1 VRSGGA
7 IPVYGMMRRHLG
19 KNNLPSPFQ
28 MFLDEKKKRQEKVV
42 QLGYV
47 MRILR

>member
-1 VRSGGA
+1 MGQ
-7 IPVYGMMRRHLG
+7 IPGYGIMRRHLG

-28 MFLDEKKKRQEKVV
+28 MFLGEKKKRQEKVV

-47 MRILR
+47 MPILR